1 MVGNAD
7 TVKAITDNIRS
18 VLKVT
23 GIHFSPTIYEDEK
36 NVPASLIPYGRI
48 LYKGETFEYTHGQ
61 KAGYAEADFTI
72 RVLLKDR
79 DHAAMLSA
87 QQMWVHRIRE
97 SLTVGSMNT
106 GALAG
111 SRYVTRVT
119 ARGVSVENGVYLS
132 SLVYT
137 VAVRYREV

>member
-1 MVGNAD
+1 MGNAD

-18 VLKVT
+18 VLKAT
-23 GIHFSPTIYEDEK
+23 GIHFSPNIYEDEK

-61 KAGYAEADFTI
+61 KAGYAEAGFTI

-119 ARGVSVENGVYLS
+119 SRGVGVENGVYLS

>member
-1 MVGNAD
+1 MGNAE

-18 VLKVT
+18 VLKST
-23 GIHFSPTIYEDEK
+23 GIHFSPNIYEDDK

-48 LYKGETFEYTHGQ
+48 FYQGEEFEYTHGQ
-61 KAGYAEADFTI
+61 RAGYAEAGFII
-72 RVLLKDR
+72 RVLLKNR
-79 DHAAMLSA
+79 DQGSMLRA
-87 QQMWVHRIRE
+87 QQMWAHKIRE
-97 SLTVGSMNT
+97 SLTVGSVNT

-111 SRYVTRVT
+111 SGYVTRVT

-132 SLVYT
+132 RLIYN